1 MQLPNRCGFM
11 KNRVEES
18 HMLKRIILFLTVSL
32 CMVAVAFAS
41 NPTEQIKK
49 TVDEVVRIVSDK
61 EMKKNEVKRRQ
72 ALKKSISTIFDY
84 TEMAKRSLGKHWN
97 VRTPAEKKQFSELFA
112 TLLENSYASKIESYN
127 NEKIVYIKEIV
138 DEEHAEIKSK
148 VVTAA
153 RDEFTL
159 DYRLFKQDGK
169 WMVYDVVI
177 EGVSLVSNYRS
188 QFNKIITSN
197 GYDKLVKKLQSKND
211 ELKAP

>member
-1 MQLPNRCGFM
+1 
-11 KNRVEES
+11 
-18 HMLKRIILFLTVSL
+18 MLKRIVLVLTASLLMVS
-32 CMVAVAFAS
+32 VAWAT
-41 NPTEQIKK
+41 PTDEVKK
-49 TVDEVVRIVSDK
+49 AVDEVVRVVADK
-61 EMKKNEVKRRQ
+61 DLKKNEVKRRQ

-84 TEMAKRSLGKHWN
+84 SEMAKRSLGKHWTA
-97 VRTPAEKKQFSELFA
+97 RTAAEKKQFSELFA

-127 NEKIVYIKEIV
+127 NEKIVYIKEYM
-138 DEEHAEIKSK
+138 DDPEHAVVKSK

-159 DYRLFKQDGK
+159 DYHLFKPQGK

-188 QFNKIITSN
+188 QFNKIITAN
-197 GYDKLVKKLQSKND
+197 GYDKLVTKLQNKNE